1 MTVDVQDLEVSFQ
14 GAITLNPDADARP
27 LRSWRL
33 LRSTKGGGTSSSSG
47 SKAAEAAVRAGRTL
61 LEVIAAANAQLESRY
76 ERSLAAGLQELCSR
90 LAPVGA
96 LGQPPHSSNAI
107 SATAAAGGG
116 GGESAQDPSAPSRQP
131 TTAAAAAGG
140 GPGGRVGDA
149 DVYTLLSLLR
159 RLQLWPVSV
168 ALLKKTGAGKLVGV
182 LQSHPN
188 PQVAQL
194 AKQVVAQWK
203 AAVQAQSNNSTTAAA
218 PSPKAAPGAPAATAA
233 ATAAAAVAD
242 DQLRAK
248 VRQLLLDAV
257 MHHLSLGKAGSKAGV
272 TAAGVKTAGV
282 TPQQQA
288 AAKQLAQQLEQQMF
302 LLASGAVTP
311 PPPSAAEAAAGST
324 AAGSTAAPAE
334 LKDYKTRARVL
345 AAALRHVDGVAVD
358 LLTGGLTAAAAAA
371 LDTRGLAPA
380 SVKQQLAEREAKQRA
395 DEEAWEA
402 LSATLVGGGGT
413 HMSDAKCPRCGA
425 QKAQVHNILSGGT
438 YAQERVPIQ
447 KYVCQE
453 CSYTWRLDG

>member
-1 MTVDVQDLEVSFQ
+1 
-14 GAITLNPDADARP
+14 
-27 LRSWRL
+27 
-33 LRSTKGGGTSSSSG
+33 
-47 SKAAEAAVRAGRTL
+47 
-61 LEVIAAANAQLESRY
+61 
-76 ERSLAAGLQELCSR
+76 
-90 LAPVGA
+90 
-96 LGQPPHSSNAI
+96 
-107 SATAAAGGG
+107 
-116 GGESAQDPSAPSRQP
+116 
-131 TTAAAAAGG
+131 
-140 GPGGRVGDA
+140 
-149 DVYTLLSLLR
+149 
-159 RLQLWPVSV
+159 VSV
-168 ALLKKTGAGKLVGV
+168 ALLKKTGAGKQVGV

-194 AKQVVAQWK
+194 AKQVVTQWK
-203 AAVQAQSNNSTTAAA
+203 AAVKAQSNSSTTAAA
-218 PSPKAAPGAPAATAA
+218 PSPTAAGVGAAAAATAA
-233 ATAAAAVAD
+233 AAAAVAD
-242 DQLRAK
+242 DQLRGK

-257 MHHLSLGKAGSKAGV
+257 MHHLSLVKPGSNPGV
-272 TAAGVKTAGV
+272 TAAGAKSPGV

-288 AAKQLAQQLEQQMF
+288 IAKQLAQQLERQMF
-302 LLASGAVTP
+302 LLASGAVAPP
-311 PPPSAAEAAAGST
+311 PPPSAADAALSSTAAGST
-324 AAGSTAAPAE
+324 PAGSTAAPAE
-334 LKDYKTRARVL
+334 LKNYKTRARVL

-358 LLTGGLTAAAAAA
+358 LLTGSLTASTAAA

-453 CSYTWRLDG
+453 CTYTWRLDG